1 MAGGYS
7 LRARLREATPMYNND
22 TDLSYNDIYGSE
34 GVDGAVSQDELTAG
48 ADVTEDPAF
57 AAGMPDAIPAGGS
70 SVVEAIKLLIGGLT
84 EEEKAEI
91 AALCAPATTTVEDEI
106 M

>member
-1 MAGGYS
+1 MSNYS

-22 TDLSYNDIYGSE
+22 TDLSYNDIYGDT
-34 GVDGAVSQDELTAG
+34 GVDGAVSQDELTSG

-57 AAGMPDAIPAGGS
+57 AAGMPDTIPAGGS
-70 SVVEAIKLLIGGLT
+70 TTVEAVKLLISFLT
-84 EEEKAEI
+84 DEEKAEI
-91 AALCAPATTTVEDEI
+91 AALCAPVAPTTEDEI